1 MANASAK
8 KQAISNTNA
17 LKLMHLSAL
26 GVNAFVFLFHFLL
39 KRPASLKP
47 YLLFSI
53 PAFLLQFQLER
64 MGRPSY
70 DEKGSLIKAG
80 DDLGAPGITEWMH
93 DVIYV
98 TWGCAILSAVFN
110 STKVWFAYLVIPL
123 YASYKLYSFISAQSG
138 GFFNGG
144 RPAQVPEQQQPGV
157 SKRQEKLQ
165 KKRQKFSQS
174 IS

>member
-17 LKLMHLSAL
+17 LKLMHLSSL
-26 GVNAFVFLFHFLL
+26 GVNAFVILFHFLL

-47 YLLFSI
+47 YFLFSI

-70 DEKGSLIKAG
+70 DAKGSLIRSG
-80 DDLGAPGITEWMH
+80 DDLGASGITEWMH

-98 TWGCAILSAVFN
+98 TWGCAVLSAIFN
-110 STKVWFAYLVIPL
+110 TTKVWFLYLVIPL

-138 GFFNGG
+138 GFFNTK
-144 RPAQVPEQQQPGV
+144 REAPTPEQQQPAV

-165 KKRQKFSQS
+165 KKKQKFSHQ